1 MSVNRFRRIAPV
13 LDPTMYRFK
22 ERLQLPDLSGIGQIA
37 SALQTSY
44 DTKIP
49 RPQHIQKDAPLVD
62 QYFVKPVE
70 DFKSKAVDAFKSGD
84 TSQGIN
90 YMKQMEQFIYN
101 AKQPGGAYNAFE
113 DNYKRAQDYI
123 KSTTDN
129 KDISKDTK
137 DFSINKSLGNFQ
149 TFDQAGNRQVFQ
161 GYTPAKDVDLNDYF
175 TKLTKDW
182 AETEWVKG
190 YSKTLGGQYFD
201 QRTGK
206 KVSKEEIVNSLR
218 DSWMNNPDVKPYI
231 QQLAEMYGEDEALKR
246 VSSAI
251 NLAAEKEAFESET
264 SKLVGNKEYDISG
277 QMRVAKYKK
286 GLEEETPTSN
296 LLAPFQ
302 YSPFPSKSLDLKDGK
317 IKTKESDVSVTGVP
331 SQFGGSAGAG
341 VPISKPVYENK
352 GFNQIVNDPKYKS
365 YFDERPGLKTVI
377 EATPAT
383 GMKPTDYNNLIA
395 KRYESMQKNSGKSLA
410 YTSLGDR
417 DIKKINSYMLGDKK
431 DDVGAIVNHSV
442 TLLSANGAP
451 QRIDASEIA
460 ANKGAI
466 TFYGK
471 SEGGNGFYP
480 GSIFGT
486 YKKGKQV
493 YNIVVEPISYEASE
507 HYKGLK
513 SLSQPTATY
522 KESGWQTVNVPGQGK
537 VTIKSKPIL
546 KFDEN
551 NQLQDVDLEFYVPA
565 NESGTKMNKLEG
577 WNKQSV
583 QNLWEQSSPLMNADQ
598 IKTGTV
604 IK

>member
-1 MSVNRFRRIAPV
+1 MAVNRFRRIAPV
-13 LDPTMYRFK
+13 LDPTMYRFNP
-22 ERLQLPDLSGIGQIA
+22 QTIFPDLTEIGKLTSG
-37 SALQTSY
+37 LQTSF
-44 DTKIP
+44 DNKVP

-62 QYFVKPVE
+62 QYFVKPME
-70 DFKSKAVDAFKSGD
+70 DFKSKAIDAFKKGD
-84 TSQGIN
+84 TSQGVN

-129 KDISKDTK
+129 KDIAKDTK
-137 DFSINKSLGNFQ
+137 DFSINKSLSNFT
-149 TFDQAGNRQVFQ
+149 TFDEQGQRNVFQ

-190 YSKTLGGQYFD
+190 YSKSIGGQYFD

-206 KVSKEEIVNSLR
+206 KVSKEEIVGSLR

-231 QQLAEMYGEDEALKR
+231 QQLAEMYGEEEALKR

-277 QMRVAKYKK
+277 QIRVARAKK
-286 GLEEETPTSN
+286 NMEEEGTTSG
-296 LLAPFQ
+296 LLATFQ
-302 YSPFPSKSLDLKDGK
+302 YSPF
-317 IKTKESDVSVTGVP
+317 
-331 SQFGGSAGAG
+331 A
-341 VPISKPVYENK
+341 SKPVSIKDGDIIKENDSYLAGTDIGTSAVTIREK
-352 GFNQIVNDPKYKS
+352 RGFNQIVNDNKYKS
-365 YFDERPGLKTVI
+365 YFDERPGLKTLI
-377 EATPAT
+377 QTTPAT
-383 GMKPTDYNNLIA
+383 GMKPTEYNTMIA
-395 KRYESMQKNSGKSLA
+395 KRYDSMQKNSGKSLA

-522 KESGWQTVNVPGQGK
+522 KESGWQTVNVPGQGR

-565 NESGTKMNKLEG
+565 NEDGTKMKKLEG

-583 QNLWEQSSPLMNADQ
+583 QNLWEQSSPLQNADQ
-598 IKTGTV
+598 IKTGSV

>member
-1 MSVNRFRRIAPV
+1 
-13 LDPTMYRFK
+13 
-22 ERLQLPDLSGIGQIA
+22 
-37 SALQTSY
+37 
-44 DTKIP
+44 
-49 RPQHIQKDAPLVD
+49 
-62 QYFVKPVE
+62 
-70 DFKSKAVDAFKSGD
+70 
-84 TSQGIN
+84 
-90 YMKQMEQFIYN
+90 
-101 AKQPGGAYNAFE
+101 
-113 DNYKRAQDYI
+113 
-123 KSTTDN
+123 
-129 KDISKDTK
+129 
-137 DFSINKSLGNFQ
+137 
-149 TFDQAGNRQVFQ
+149 
-161 GYTPAKDVDLNDYF
+161 
-175 TKLTKDW
+175 
-182 AETEWVKG
+182 
-190 YSKTLGGQYFD
+190 
-201 QRTGK
+201 
-206 KVSKEEIVNSLR
+206 
-218 DSWMNNPDVKPYI
+218 
-231 QQLAEMYGEDEALKR
+231 MYGEEEALKR

-286 GLEEETPTSN
+286 GLEEESPTSN
-296 LLAPFQ
+296 LLAAFQ
-302 YSPFPSKSLDLKDGK
+302 YSPFASKPISIKDGDIIKENDSYLAGTDIGTSSVK
-317 IKTKESDVSVTGVP
+317 IREKR
-331 SQFGGSAGAG
+331 
-341 VPISKPVYENK
+341 
-352 GFNQIVNDPKYKS
+352 GFNQIVNDSKYKS
-365 YFDERPGLKTVI
+365 YFDERPGLKTLI
-377 EATPAT
+377 EATSAT

-395 KRYESMQKNSGKSLA
+395 KRYESMQKNSGKSLG

-513 SLSQPTATY
+513 SLSQPTSTY
-522 KESGWQTVNVPGQGK
+522 KESGWQSVNIPGQGK
-537 VTIKSKPIL
+537 TVIKSKPIL

-565 NESGTKMNKLEG
+565 NEDGTKMKKLEG

-583 QNLWEQSSPLMNADQ
+583 QNLWEQSSPLLNADQ

>member
-1 MSVNRFRRIAPV
+1 MSVNRFRRIVPV
-13 LDPTMYRFK
+13 LDPTMYRFQ
-22 ERLQLPDLSGIGQIA
+22 ERLQLPDLTGIGQVA

-70 DFKSKAVDAFKSGD
+70 GLKSKAIDAFKSGD

-129 KDISKDTK
+129 KDIAKDTK
-137 DFSINKSLGNFQ
+137 DFSINKSLSNFT
-149 TFDQAGNRQVFQ
+149 TFDEQGGRNVFQ

-190 YSKTLGGQYFD
+190 YSKSIGGQYFD

-206 KVSKEEIVNSLR
+206 KVSKAEIVNSLR

-231 QQLAEMYGEDEALKR
+231 QQLAEMYGEEEALKR

-286 GLEEETPTSN
+286 GLEDESPTSN
-296 LLAPFQ
+296 LLAAFQ
-302 YSPFPSKSLDLKDGK
+302 YSPFASKPISIKDGDIIKENDSYLAGTDIGTNSVK
-317 IKTKESDVSVTGVP
+317 IREKR
-331 SQFGGSAGAG
+331 
-341 VPISKPVYENK
+341 
-352 GFNQIVNDPKYKS
+352 GFNQIINDSKYKS
-365 YFDERPGLKTVI
+365 YFDERPGLKTLI

-395 KRYESMQKNSGKSLA
+395 KRYESMQKNSGKSLG

-442 TLLSANGAP
+442 TMLSANAAP
-451 QRIDASEIA
+451 QPLTASEIA
-460 ANKGAI
+460 QNKGAI

-486 YKKGKQV
+486 YKKGKEV
-493 YNIVVEPISYEASE
+493 FNIVVEPISYEASE

-513 SLSQPTATY
+513 SLSQPTSTY
-522 KESGWQTVNVPGQGK
+522 KESGWQSVNIPGQGK
-537 VTIKSKPIL
+537 TVIKSKPIL

-565 NESGTKMNKLEG
+565 NEDGTKMKKLEG

-583 QNLWEQSSPLMNADQ
+583 QNLWEQSSPLLNADQ
-598 IKTGTV
+598 IKTGSV

>member
-1 MSVNRFRRIAPV
+1 MAANRFRRIAPV
-13 LDPTMYRFK
+13 LDPTMYRFNP
-22 ERLQLPDLSGIGQIA
+22 QTIFPDLTEIGKLTSG
-37 SALQTSY
+37 LQTSF
-44 DTKIP
+44 DNKIP

-62 QYFVKPVE
+62 QYFVKPME
-70 DFKSKAVDAFKSGD
+70 DFKSKAIDAFKKGD
-84 TSQGIN
+84 TSQGVN

-137 DFSINKSLGNFQ
+137 DFSITKSLGNFQ
-149 TFDQAGNRQVFQ
+149 TFDQTGNRQVFQ

-231 QQLAEMYGEDEALKR
+231 QQLAEMYGEEEALKR

-277 QMRVAKYKK
+277 QIRVARAKK
-286 GLEEETPTSN
+286 DMENEDQTSN
-296 LLAPFQ
+296 LLATFQ
-302 YSPFPSKSLDLKDGK
+302 YSPFASKPISIKDGDI
-317 IKTKESDVSVTGVP
+317 IKENDSYLAGTDIGT
-331 SQFGGSAGAG
+331 SA
-341 VPISKPVYENK
+341 VEIREKR
-352 GFNQIVNDPKYKS
+352 GFNQIVNDSKYKS
-365 YFDERPGLKTVI
+365 YFDERPGLKTLI

-383 GMKPTDYNNLIA
+383 GMKPTEYNTMIA

-513 SLSQPTATY
+513 ALSQPTATY
-522 KESGWQTVNVPGQGK
+522 KESGWQTVNVPGQGR

-565 NESGTKMNKLEG
+565 NEDGTKMKKLEG

-583 QNLWEQSSPLMNADQ
+583 QNLWEQSSPLLNADQ